1 MSNPSP
7 YVRRNL
13 ELRAAEYYASIRKPE
28 QEWQSITDLTS
39 QLAEFGHRIG
49 AGEYEHACQV
59 LYSIDSDYLF
69 RWGYYD
75 RLVLMHEKLLDHL
88 ADPYWQ
94 ATNLGYLGNAHLG
107 LGHSVQAIDLYEN
120 ALKIARE
127 ANDRQNEAIWLG
139 RLGLV
144 HRDIGKARVAVNFI
158 EAALAIDR
166 EIAGG
171 ASEGEGWH
179 LGYLGSAFRDLG
191 QIEDARKC
199 YQESLEIAQKS
210 GKRWMEESRLSDLGN
225 INRDLGLIQEA
236 MTHYEKALEI
246 ARELH
251 NRRDEAVCIGRL
263 GTTYQMLGQTEQ
275 AEVAYQEAINIVREI
290 GHQRREGRYLGSL
303 GLISRVKGQI
313 ERAISY
319 HEEALVLAKKTGDY
333 WGEGTRLEN
342 LGDIYRD
349 LGHTKQAR
357 TLYEQALTIFRE
369 VGDPRRESIQ
379 LSELGKLLLMTGEYA
394 QAEQC
399 FIKALDL
406 AVPTVNYMA
415 ALGLGLVYLLNHN
428 DSASAVFE
436 KTAGYCWELL
446 DKTQGLYQI
455 QYALALAFVGQ
466 AVCDPRCTDVAQ
478 RTDLLAPAL
487 AEYRRALDIIS
498 VPGVV
503 CDALRD
509 LELIRAAGV
518 EGLEP
523 VFELLEG
530 TLNE

>member
-1 MSNPSP
+1 MSNPNP
-7 YVRRNL
+7 YVCRNL
-13 ELRAAEYYASIRKPE
+13 ELRAAEYYASTRKPE
-28 QEWQSITDLTS
+28 QEWQSIVDLAP
-39 QLAEFGHRIG
+39 QLAEFEHWVR
-49 AGEYEHACQV
+49 AGEHEHACQV

-75 RLVLMHEKLLDHL
+75 RLVLMHEKLLNQL
-88 ADPYWQ
+88 ANPYWQ

-107 LGHSVQAIDLYEN
+107 LGHSVQAIDLYEK

-127 ANDRQNEAIWLG
+127 STDQQNEAKWLG

-144 HRDIGKARVAVNFI
+144 HRDIGKARVAVEFI
-158 EAALAIDR
+158 KAALDIDR
-166 EIAGG
+166 EVAGD

-191 QIEDARKC
+191 QTEDARRC
-199 YQESLEIAQKS
+199 YQESLEIAQKI
-210 GKRWMEESRLSDLGN
+210 GKRGMEGSRLSDLGN
-225 INRDLGLIQEA
+225 INRDLGLIQQA

-263 GTTYQMLGQTEQ
+263 GTTYQMLGQIEQ
-275 AEVAYQEAINIVREI
+275 AEAAYQKAVDIVREI

-313 ERAISY
+313 EQAISY
-319 HEEALVLAKKTGDY
+319 HEEALALAKKTGDH

-342 LGDIYRD
+342 LGDIYCD
-349 LGHTKQAR
+349 LGHTEQAR
-357 TLYEQALTIFRE
+357 KLYAQALTIFRE

-379 LSELGKLLLMTGEYA
+379 LCELGKLLLMTGEYA
-394 QAEQC
+394 QAERC
-399 FIKALDL
+399 FVQALSL

-415 ALGLGLVYLLNHN
+415 ALGLGLVYLVSHN
-428 DSASAVFE
+428 NSASVIFE
-436 KTAGYCWELL
+436 KAVSYCRELL
-446 DKTQGLYQI
+446 DKTRDLYQP
-455 QYALALAFVGQ
+455 QYALALTLLGQ
-466 AVCDPRCTDVAQ
+466 AICDPRWIDVTQ
-478 RTDLLAPAL
+478 HTDLLTPAL
-487 AEYRRALDIIS
+487 VEYRHALDIIS
-498 VPGVV
+498 TPGVV
-503 CDALRD
+503 RDTLRD
-509 LELIRAAGV
+509 LELIRAADI

-530 TLNE
+530 ALNG